1 MISTHNLRLVQ
12 VAHTFDL
19 AKWVEHICAQC
30 TPHERE
36 QISRA
41 CHLATQLHENQSH
54 SSGEPRL
61 FHVIRVADIL
71 VELGMDIDVLIAAI
85 LHETI
90 VDSPK
95 VTLEYIEQH
104 FGSTVAKLIAGV
116 NKMRLIEEIN
126 DEVVKRPDKDSG
138 RQNEALRKMLLAM
151 AEDVRVILIK
161 LADRLDKMRT
171 LQRVPEERSKR
182 IARQTLDIFA
192 PLANRLGI
200 GQIKW
205 ELEDLSLRYL
215 EPETYQQMAH
225 FLDERRI
232 NREHF
237 IQKIVNVLKE
247 SLQHL
252 GLHSAE
258 VTGRPKH
265 IYSIWRKMQRKGL
278 DFEQIYD
285 VRAVRVLVDTLE
297 QCYLTLGTVH
307 NRWKPIPSEFDDY
320 IANPKING
328 YQSLHT
334 AVLGPDQKIFEVQ
347 IRTFQ
352 MHHQAE
358 LGVAAHWRYKEE
370 HSQQHQQLDQ
380 KVAWLRQLLKK
391 DDDNEY
397 SNVIDQFKSDM
408 SEERVYV
415 MSPRGKI
422 IDLPY
427 GSTPLDFA
435 YAIHTD
441 LGHRCRGAK
450 VNGKIVPLTYQLK
463 TGTQVEILLTQEPR
477 PSRDWINPNFHYL
490 KTTRAINKVKQWLK
504 RQDTQQHLIEGRAL
518 LERELRRLNVLDV
531 TQEEIAK
538 HLGFSSLLNCLASI
552 GSGDT
557 TMTQIA
563 QVVEA
568 KLFPKKESFKPIITE
583 RKVNGQSHLHLKGV
597 GDTDVNMARCCHPVP
612 NDRIIAYLTKARG
625 VVVHRSDCSH
635 AQRWQNEE
643 HERLLEVEW
652 AAASEPQV
660 YPINIL
666 VEAFDRTGLLKD
678 VTGAIHGEKVNI
690 IASNTSTNKSNNNVI
705 MLFTIEVANSEQFSR
720 VLARVDEVHN
730 VLSVSR
736 KG

>member
-1 MISTHNLRLVQ
+1 MVSTHNSRTVQ
-12 VAHTFDL
+12 FTQTIDL
-19 AKWVEHICAQC
+19 AKWMEHICTKC
-30 TPHERE
+30 TPQERE

-41 CHLATQLHENQSH
+41 CHLANQVHENQLH
-54 SSGEPRL
+54 SSGNLRL
-61 FHVIRVADIL
+61 VHVIHVADIL
-71 VELGMDIDVLIAAI
+71 LGLGMDIDVLIAAI
-85 LHETI
+85 LHETM
-90 VDSPK
+90 VD
-95 VTLEYIEQH
+95 TTFITADYIEQH
-104 FGSTVAKLIAGV
+104 FGSTVSKLVSGV

-126 DEVVKRPDKDSG
+126 DEMVKRPDKDSV

-171 LQRVPEERSKR
+171 LQRVPEDKCKR
-182 IARQTLDIFA
+182 IARQTLDIFV

-215 EPETYQQMAH
+215 EPETYQQIAR

-237 IQKIVNVLKE
+237 IQKIVNVIGE

-252 GLHSAE
+252 GLTAE

-278 DFEQIYD
+278 NFEQIYD
-285 VRAVRVLVDTLE
+285 VRAVRVLVNTLE

-307 NRWKPIPSEFDDY
+307 HHWKPIPSEFDDY

-347 IRTFQ
+347 IRTHQ

-370 HSQQHQQLDQ
+370 HAHQDKSLDQ
-380 KVAWLRQLLKK
+380 VAWLRQLLKK
-391 DDDNEY
+391 EDGNEY
-397 SNVIDQFKSDM
+397 NNFIDQFKSDM
-408 SEERVYV
+408 VDEHVYV
-415 MSPRGKI
+415 MTPRGKI

-450 VNGKIVPLTYQLK
+450 VNGKIVPLTYHLK

-490 KTTRAINKVKQWLK
+490 KTVRAINKVKQWLK

-518 LERELRRLNVLDV
+518 LERELRRLNVLDIS
-531 TQEEIAK
+531 QEDVAK
-538 HLGFSSLLNCLASI
+538 HLGFSSLINCLASI

-557 TMTQIA
+557 TMTEIA
-563 QVVEA
+563 QVLEA
-568 KLFPKKESFKPIITE
+568 KLFPKNESFKPILTE
-583 RKVNGQSHLHLKGV
+583 RKMNGQSHLHLKGV
-597 GDTDVNMARCCHPVP
+597 GDTVVNIARCCHPVP
-612 NDRIIAYLTKARG
+612 NDPIIAYLTKARG
-625 VVVHRSDCSH
+625 VVVHRGDCSH
-635 AQRWQNEE
+635 AQRWQSAE

-678 VTGAIHGEKVNI
+678 VTSSIHSEKVNI
-690 IASNTSTNKSNNNVI
+690 IASNSSTNKNNNNV
-705 MLFTIEVANSEQFSR
+705 MMQFTIEVIDSQQLSR

-730 VLSVSR
+730 VLGVAR
-736 KG
+736 KN

>member
-1 MISTHNLRLVQ
+1 MVSTHNSRLVQ
-12 VAHTFDL
+12 VAQTFDL
-19 AKWVEHICAQC
+19 NKWLEHICAHCPPQA
-30 TPHERE
+30 RD
-36 QISRA
+36 QINRA
-41 CHLATQLHENQSH
+41 CHLASHLHESQFH
-54 SSGEPRL
+54 SSGDSR
-61 FHVIRVADIL
+61 FSHVIRVADIL
-71 VELGMDIDVLIAAI
+71 FELGMDTEVLVAGI

-90 VDSPK
+90 TDTTK
-95 VTLEYIEQH
+95 VPLEYIEQH
-104 FGSTVAKLIAGV
+104 LGEAVAKLIAGV
-116 NKMRLIEEIN
+116 NKMRLIEDIN
-126 DEVVKRPDKDSG
+126 DEVVKRPDKDSI

-151 AEDVRVILIK
+151 SEDVRVILIK
-161 LADRLDKMRT
+161 LADRLDKMRA

-215 EPETYQQMAH
+215 EPETYQQMAR

-237 IQKIVNVLKE
+237 IQKIVHILKD
-247 SLQHL
+247 SLHHL
-252 GLHSAE
+252 GLTNAE

-370 HSQQHQQLDQ
+370 SQPNNDLDQ

-391 DDDNEY
+391 EDGAEY
-397 SNVIDQFKSDM
+397 GNFIDQFKSDM

-422 IDLPY
+422 VDLPY
-427 GSTPLDFA
+427 GSTSLDFA

-450 VNGKIVPLTYQLK
+450 VNGKIVPLTYPLK

-490 KTTRAINKVKQWLK
+490 KTARAINKVKQWLK
-504 RQDTQQHLIEGRAL
+504 RQDMQQHLIEGRAL

-531 TQEEIAK
+531 SQEEIAK
-538 HLGFSSLLNCLASI
+538 YLGFSSLNNCLASI

-557 TMTQIA
+557 TMSQIA
-563 QVVEA
+563 QVVES
-568 KLFPKKESFKPIITE
+568 KLFPKKESFKPIISE
-583 RKVNGQSHLHLKGV
+583 KKLNGQSSLHLKGV
-597 GDTDVNMARCCHPVP
+597 GNTLVNVARCCHPVP
-612 NDRIIAYLTKARG
+612 NDPIIAYLTKARG
-625 VVVHRSDCSH
+625 VVVHRSDCAR
-635 AQRWQNEE
+635 AQRWQSED

-652 AAASEPQV
+652 AEASEPQV
-660 YPINIL
+660 YPINIQ

-678 VTGAIHGEKVNI
+678 VTGSIHAEKVNI
-690 IASNTSTNKSNNNVI
+690 IASNTSTNKNNNNVI
-705 MLFTIEVANSEQFSR
+705 MLFTIEVANSEQLSR

-736 KG
+736 KN

>member
-1 MISTHNLRLVQ
+1 MVSTHNSRTVQ
-12 VAHTFDL
+12 FTTHTFDL
-19 AKWVEHICAQC
+19 TQWMERICAKC
-30 TPHERE
+30 TPQERE

-41 CHLATQLHENQSH
+41 CHLASQAHENQLH
-54 SSGEPRL
+54 SSGDLRL
-61 FHVIRVADIL
+61 VHVIRVADIL
-71 VELGMDIDVLIAAI
+71 AGLGMDIEVLIAAI
-85 LHETI
+85 LHETV
-90 VDSPK
+90 VDTTFI
-95 VTLEYIEQH
+95 TLDYIEQH
-104 FGSTVAKLIAGV
+104 FGTTIAKLVAGV

-126 DEVVKRPDKDSG
+126 DEVVKRPDKDSI

-171 LQRVPEERSKR
+171 LQRVPEDKGKR
-182 IARQTLDIFA
+182 IARQTLDIFT

-205 ELEDLSLRYL
+205 ELEDLSLRHL
-215 EPETYQQMAH
+215 EPETYQQIAR

-237 IQKIVNVLKE
+237 IQKIVNVIKE
-247 SLQHL
+247 SLHNMDL
-252 GLHSAE
+252 TAE

-265 IYSIWRKMQRKGL
+265 IYSIWRKMQRKSL
-278 DFEQIYD
+278 NFEQIYD
-285 VRAVRVLVDTLE
+285 VRAVRVLVNTLE
-297 QCYLTLGTVH
+297 QCYLTLGIVH
-307 NRWKPIPSEFDDY
+307 GHWKPIPSEFDDY

-334 AVLGPDQKIFEVQ
+334 AVLGPDQKVFEVQ

-370 HSQQHQQLDQ
+370 HSHQNNDLEQ

-391 DDDNEY
+391 EEGNED
-397 SNVIDQFKSDM
+397 SNFIDQFKSDM
-408 SEERVYV
+408 VDDRVYV
-415 MSPRGKI
+415 MTPRGKI

-450 VNGKIVPLTYQLK
+450 VNGKIVPLTYHLK

-490 KTTRAINKVKQWLK
+490 KTVRAINKVKQWLK
-504 RQDTQQHLIEGRAL
+504 RQDIQQHLTEGRAL
-518 LERELRRLNVLDV
+518 LERELRRLNVLDLS
-531 TQEEIAK
+531 QEDIAE
-538 HLGFSSLLNCLASI
+538 HLGFSSLANCLASI

-557 TMTQIA
+557 TITQIA

-568 KLFPKKESFKPIITE
+568 KLFPKGESFKPVISE
-583 RKVNGQSHLHLKGV
+583 RNGNGQSHLHLKGV
-597 GDTDVNMARCCHPVP
+597 GDTPVHIARCCHPVP
-612 NDRIIAYLTKARG
+612 NDPIIAYLTKARG

-635 AQRWQNEE
+635 AQRWQGEE

-660 YPINIL
+660 YPINIQ

-678 VTGAIHGEKVNI
+678 VTGSIHSAKVNI
-690 IASNTSTNKSNNNVI
+690 IASNTSTNKNNNNVI
-705 MLFTIEVANSEQFSR
+705 MLFTIEVVDSQQLSR

-730 VLSVSR
+730 VLSVAR
-736 KG
+736 KN

>member
-1 MISTHNLRLVQ
+1 MVSTHNSRTVQ
-12 VAHTFDL
+12 FTQTIDL
-19 AKWVEHICAQC
+19 AKWMEHICAKC
-30 TPHERE
+30 TPQERE

-41 CHLATQLHENQSH
+41 CHLANQVHENQLH
-54 SSGEPRL
+54 SSGNLRL
-61 FHVIRVADIL
+61 VHVIHVADIL

-85 LHETI
+85 LHETM
-90 VDSPK
+90 VD
-95 VTLEYIEQH
+95 TTFITADYIEQH
-104 FGSTVAKLIAGV
+104 FGSTVSKLVSGV

-126 DEVVKRPDKDSG
+126 DEMVKRPDKDSV

-151 AEDVRVILIK
+151 AEDIRVILIK

-171 LQRVPEERSKR
+171 LQRVPEDKSKR
-182 IARQTLDIFA
+182 IARQTLDIFV

-205 ELEDLSLRYL
+205 ELEDLSLRHL
-215 EPETYQQMAH
+215 EPETYQQIAR

-237 IQKIVNVLKE
+237 IQKIVGVIGE

-252 GLHSAE
+252 GLTAE

-278 DFEQIYD
+278 NFEQIYD
-285 VRAVRVLVDTLE
+285 VRAVRVLVNTLE

-307 NRWKPIPSEFDDY
+307 HHWKPIPSEFDDY

-347 IRTFQ
+347 IRTHQ

-370 HSQQHQQLDQ
+370 HTHQDKSLDQ
-380 KVAWLRQLLKK
+380 VAWLRQLLKK
-391 DDDNEY
+391 EDGNEY
-397 SNVIDQFKSDM
+397 NNFIDQFKSDM
-408 SEERVYV
+408 VDEHVYV
-415 MSPRGKI
+415 MTPRGKI

-450 VNGKIVPLTYQLK
+450 VNGKIVPLTYHLK

-490 KTTRAINKVKQWLK
+490 KTARAINKVKQWLK
-504 RQDTQQHLIEGRAL
+504 RQDIQQHLIEGRAL
-518 LERELRRLNVLDV
+518 LERELRRLNVLDIS
-531 TQEEIAK
+531 QEDVAK
-538 HLGFSSLLNCLASI
+538 HLGFSSLVNCLASI

-557 TMTQIA
+557 TMTEIA
-563 QVVEA
+563 QVLEA
-568 KLFPKKESFKPIITE
+568 KLFPKNESFKPILSE
-583 RKVNGQSHLHLKGV
+583 RKTNGQSHLHLKGV
-597 GDTDVNMARCCHPVP
+597 GDTVVNIARCCHPVP
-612 NDRIIAYLTKARG
+612 NDPIIAYLTKARG

-635 AQRWQNEE
+635 AQRWQSAE

-678 VTGAIHGEKVNI
+678 VTGSIHSEKVNI
-690 IASNTSTNKSNNNVI
+690 IASNTSTNKNNNNV
-705 MLFTIEVANSEQFSR
+705 MMQFTIEVIDSQQLSR

-730 VLSVSR
+730 VLGVAR
-736 KG
+736 KN